1 MKNEQFSGIWIFAE
15 HENGAVKPVVFE
27 LLAKAQ
33 ELKAHNGENITAVLL
48 GANVAGLAPELIARG
63 ADEVIVAED
72 EALAEYSARPLPAGS
87 QPACEEVQALDPA
100 LRSNGA
106 WP

>member
-48 GANVAGLAPELIARG
+48 GANVAGRRTRRLPSIPQDPTSRLSASLRRSTSPRSCSTEQRSLAVTSHP
-63 ADEVIVAED
+63 
-72 EALAEYSARPLPAGS
+72 GS
-87 QPACEEVQALDPA
+87 
-100 LRSNGA
+100 
-106 WP
+106 

>member
-72 EALAEYSARPLPAGS
+72 EVSYPAVLLFHIHCKET
-87 QPACEEVQALDPA
+87 PDPV
-100 LRSNGA
+100 LTDCHPGYHSCR
-106 WP
+106 

>member
-63 ADEVIVAED
+63 ADEVILAED
-72 EALAEYSARPLPAGS
+72 EALAEYSARPY
-87 QPACEEVQALDPA
+87 QQALSQLAKKYKPSILP